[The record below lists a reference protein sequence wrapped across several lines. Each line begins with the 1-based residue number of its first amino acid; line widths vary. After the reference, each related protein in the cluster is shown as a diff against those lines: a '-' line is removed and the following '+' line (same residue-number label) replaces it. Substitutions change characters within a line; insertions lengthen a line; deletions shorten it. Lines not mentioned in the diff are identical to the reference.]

1 MSDKASLGLATP
13 YRWLGEALA
22 LCRAHVSLFLFAA
35 ATMLF
40 VSLLPAILERVAA
53 TLLPQTLVVQ
63 LVVYVL
69 FSLLI
74 LPPLTGGFY
83 RLARATQQG
92 KPVQPRQLFEVFE
105 DGAAARRMV
114 QTNLVFFFILL
125 LGVIMPVAAIGGQPL
140 AEYLRQLATLQQGA
154 EALPTMPEGTAALLS
169 GAMLLALLINT
180 AKELAMCQ
188 ASLSERS
195 PFAAV
200 GDGFRIAFSHAASFL
215 LFYLPVAILA
225 FVGFLVFAMVAV
237 LLGAALSLISPA
249 LAYLFIV
256 PVAVAVGLGY
266 YAVVFAFFYRAWQE
280 TLGGDPVAPA
290 PEAPAPHQIEL

>member
-1 MSDKASLGLATP
+1 MSDKTTLGLATP

-22 LCRAHVSLFLFAA
+22 LCRAHIGLFLFAA
-35 ATMLF
+35 ATILL

-53 TLLPQTLVVQ
+53 SLLPQTLIVQ
-63 LVVYVL
+63 MVVYAL

-83 RLARATQQG
+83 RLARATQRGQ
-92 KPVQPRQLFEVFE
+92 PVQPRQLFEVFE

-125 LGVIMPVAAIGGQPL
+125 LGVVMPVAAIGGEPL
-140 AEYLRQLATLQQGA
+140 AAYLRELSTLQQGA
-154 EALPTMPEGTAALLS
+154 QTLPTMPEGTAALLS

-200 GDGFRIAFSHAASFL
+200 GDGFRIAFSHAAAFL
-215 LFYLPVAILA
+215 LFYVPVAIIAFIGFLA
-225 FVGFLVFAMVAV
+225 FALAAV
-237 LLGAALSLISPA
+237 LLGAALSLISPM
-249 LAYLFIV
+249 LTYVVIV

-266 YAVVFAFFYRAWQE
+266 YALVFAFFYRAWE
-280 TLGGDPVAPA
+280 DTLGGDARVPPSQAQA
-290 PEAPAPHQIEL
+290 SHQIEL

>member
-1 MSDKASLGLATP
+1 MSDKSTVGLSTP
-13 YRWLGEALA
+13 YRWLGQALA
-22 LCRAHVSLFLFAA
+22 LCRAHISLFLFAA
-35 ATMLF
+35 AAILL

-53 TLLPQTLVVQ
+53 SLLPQTLVVQ
-63 LVVYVL
+63 MVVYAL

-92 KPVQPRQLFEVFE
+92 RPVKPRQLFEVFE

-125 LGVIMPVAAIGGQPL
+125 LGVIMPVAAIGGEPL
-140 AEYLRQLATLQQGA
+140 AAYLRELATLQQGA
-154 EALPTMPEGTAALLS
+154 QTLPTMPEGTAALLS

-195 PFAAV
+195 PLSSV
-200 GDGFRIAFSHAASFL
+200 GDGFRIAFSHAAAFL
-215 LFYLPVAILA
+215 LFYLPVAIVA
-225 FVGFLVFAMVAV
+225 FVGFLIFAMVAV

-249 LAYLFIV
+249 LTYLLIV

-266 YAVVFAFFYRAWQE
+266 YALVFAFFYRAWQD
-280 TLGGDPVAPA
+280 TLGADAIAPPSQA
-290 PEAPAPHQIEL
+290 QAPHQIEL

>member
-1 MSDKASLGLATP
+1 MSDKPSPSLGRP
-13 YRWLGEALA
+13 YRWLAEALA
-22 LCRAHVSLFLFAA
+22 LCRAHAGLFLFAA
-35 ATMLF
+35 AAMLL
-40 VSLLPAILERVAA
+40 VALLPALLERVAA
-53 TLLPQTLVVQ
+53 SLLPQTLIVQ
-63 LVVYVL
+63 LLVYVV

-83 RLARATQQG
+83 RLARATWQG
-92 KPVQPRQLFEVFE
+92 QPVQPRQLFEVFE
-105 DGAAARRMV
+105 DASAARRLV

-140 AEYLRQLATLQQGA
+140 AEYLRELASLQQGA
-154 EALPTMPEGTAALLS
+154 QTLPAMPEGTAALLS

-195 PFAAV
+195 PFASV
-200 GDGFRIAFSHAASFL
+200 GDGFRVAFGHAAAFL
-215 LFYLPVAILA
+215 LFYLPVAMLA
-225 FVGFLVFAMVAV
+225 FIGFMLFAMAAV

-249 LAYLFIV
+249 LGYLLIV

-266 YAVVFAFFYRAWQE
+266 YAVMFAFFYRAWQE
-280 TLGGDPVAPA
+280 TLGGAAPA
-290 PEAPAPHQIEL
+290 PPSQANAPGEIEV

>member
-1 MSDKASLGLATP
+1 MSDKPTLGLSTP
-13 YRWLGEALA
+13 YRWLAEALA
-22 LCRAHVSLFLFAA
+22 LCRAHIGLFLFAA
-35 ATMLF
+35 AAILL
-40 VSLLPAILERVAA
+40 VSLLPAILGRVAA
-53 TLLPQTLVVQ
+53 SYLPQTLIVQ
-63 LVVYVL
+63 LVVYAL

-92 KPVQPRQLFEVFE
+92 RPVEPRQLFEVFE

-125 LGVIMPVAAIGGQPL
+125 LGVAMPVAAIGGEPL
-140 AEYLRQLATLQQGA
+140 AAYLRELSTPQPGA
-154 EALPTMPEGTAALLS
+154 QTLPTMPEGTAALLS
-169 GAMLLALLINT
+169 VALLLAVLINT

-215 LFYLPVAILA
+215 LFYVPVAILA
-225 FVGFLVFAMVAV
+225 FIGFLIFAMVAV

-249 LAYLFIV
+249 LTYLLIV
-256 PVAVAVGLGY
+256 PVAVAVGLAY
-266 YAVVFAFFYRAWQE
+266 YALVFAFFYRAWQD
-280 TLGGDPVAPA
+280 TLGGDALVPPSQAPA
-290 PEAPAPHQIEL
+290 SHQIEL

>member
-1 MSDKASLGLATP
+1 MSDKPSTGLATP

-35 ATMLF
+35 AAMLL

-53 TLLPQTLVVQ
+53 SLLPQTLIVQ
-63 LVVYVL
+63 MVVYAL

-92 KPVQPRQLFEVFE
+92 RPAQPRQLFEVFE
-105 DGAAARRMV
+105 DGAAARRLV

-125 LGVIMPVAAIGGQPL
+125 LGVIMPVAAIGGEPL
-140 AEYLRQLATLQQGA
+140 AAYLRELATLQQGA
-154 EALPTMPEGTAALLS
+154 QTLPTMPEGSAALLS

-180 AKELAMCQ
+180 AKELAMCE
-188 ASLSERS
+188 ASLTERS

-200 GDGFRIAFSHAASFL
+200 GDGFRVAFSHAAAFL
-215 LFYLPVAILA
+215 LFYLPVAVLA
-225 FVGFLVFAMVAV
+225 FVGFLIFAMAAV

-249 LAYLFIV
+249 LTYLLIV

-266 YAVVFAFFYRAWQE
+266 YALVFAFFYRAWQD
-280 TLGGDPVAPA
+280 TLGGDSVTPTPQ
-290 PEAPAPHQIEL
+290 APAPHQIEL